1 MSTPQLF
8 LLLLL
13 HFILFIP
20 TSITLHSGKADF
32 KPMLKTK
39 YKKNLSSLFLVF
51 FCVEWRSLHAAHT
64 RMKRPMCCS
73 LLCEVSDCVAYRAVA
88 PLTRP
93 PRRLVVVVTDLWRYL
108 FFWRR
113 LFLCSITVLSLWPYA
128 LVCFEAKHHYTIT
141 PSAWRSG
148 EVCVEPCGTRGPVG
162 QRFPNWTL
170 FFMLKIKYQIS
181 SRCNK
186 SKHSEIKTLS
196 GLLHFSHDRST
207 PPTLGTTALGHLVK
221 KKTLPLP
228 VTDVIKQT

>member
-1 MSTPQLF
+1 
-8 LLLLL
+8 
-13 HFILFIP
+13 
-20 TSITLHSGKADF
+20 
-32 KPMLKTK
+32 
-39 YKKNLSSLFLVF
+39 
-51 FCVEWRSLHAAHT
+51 
-64 RMKRPMCCS
+64 MCCS

-113 LFLCSITVLSLWPYA
+113 LFLCSITVLSLSSA

-186 SKHSEIKTLS
+186 SKHSEIKTVWLAAFFPRQIHAP
-196 GLLHFSHDRST
+196 HFGNHCFRSF
-207 PPTLGTTALGHLVK
+207 GK
-221 KKTLPLP
+221 KKNPSPSSYWCYKTNILMNYFCPESF
-228 VTDVIKQT
+228 